1 MEDTLNQY
9 LAEIGFKSLK
19 EYRSSKMWNIIQQH
33 VLDRDAGQCR
43 AKRCNDRAV
52 AVVPMAY
59 SVPILLGKS
68 PHCLI
73 SVCDYCFDQIVL
85 SEDLVSRPIAEQLS
99 ITVIKI
105 TGTEITKGVS
115 SPYLGKWFKN
125 QYSANIRFGQQLKT
139 ALKDA
144 DCYV

>member
-1 MEDTLNQY
+1 MEETLNEY
-9 LAEIGFKSLK
+9 LAEIGFTSLE
-19 EYRSSKMWNIIQQH
+19 EYRSSELWKIIEKM
-33 VLDRDAGQCR
+33 VLERDAGQCR

-59 SVPILLGKS
+59 SVPIFLGKS

-73 SVCDYCFDQIVL
+73 SVCDYCFDQINL
-85 SEDLVSRPIAEQLS
+85 SEDLVQRSAEERLA

-115 SPYLGKWFKN
+115 APYLGKWFKN
-125 QYSANIRFGQQLKT
+125 QYSANIRFGQQLKA
-139 ALKDA
+139 ALKEA
-144 DCYV
+144 NCYV